1 MKRKLDQIEISHI
14 SQLEDVEL
22 VSNIVYNGEERYIND
37 EVVKQFS
44 QKVSKKY
51 PNLQGLKL
59 KFERSYIKVEGF
71 KCLGKLFKGLQ
82 NLKYLY
88 LDLFN
93 AGITTYDIHE
103 IASATQQC
111 MQLSYYH
118 IYIKQLTQVESSDFT
133 LLITSV
139 KDLPLLYDFGIEIQ
153 NIILENETFSNLNQN
168 IKNFYCHLNF
178 CTINDDYSLEYLKIF
193 LKQNYKQLQ
202 SVILKFSD
210 TFLSQQNFQCIQ
222 YCLENKQLLTVEIQV
237 EDCELELDGDYFINR
252 LKRLQ
257 NLQNLNINFCGNKL
271 TYKSDNKK
279 SSEDKKIK
287 SLKKLVINLERVKL
301 AEKNCIQ
308 FLNNFTSNLGLQE
321 LSLNFN
327 GLNYRSDFFVDLG
340 DFIKKQVSLGEL
352 SLVMQISCSDF
363 QKLIEDITFNK
374 QSLKKIHLDCRYV
387 ISKNENAVEE
397 KYQLSSLNNIKS
409 LQSLTF
415 LTRNIGFGQDDVID
429 LIDKLRLN
437 TRIKSFVCYSMD
449 QKKNVNSI
457 SNLCNYFI
465 NLPYQFDRISI
476 IFGVSEKLLK
486 QSDILLDQIELTMH
500 RLGYIISLQSIEV
513 IESKYS
519 MNKAFK
525 NFQRSITIQILQC
538 LAFKIQIFNQLTYN
552 PIFIYQDL
560 FV

>member
-1 MKRKLDQIEISHI
+1 MQNQFPTLSTMGIQLKEIFQIPKNIFKR
-14 SQLEDVEL
+14 
-22 VSNIVYNGEERYIND
+22 EERYIND

-44 QKVSKKY
+44 QKVAKKY

-59 KFERSYIKVEGF
+59 KFERSYINIEGF
-71 KCLGKLFKGLQ
+71 KYLGKLFKGLQ

-103 IASATQQC
+103 IASSTSQC

-118 IYIKQLTQVESSDFT
+118 IYIKQLTQIESSDFT

-139 KDLPLLYDFGIEIQ
+139 KDLPQLYDFGIEIQ
-153 NIILENETFSNLNQN
+153 NIILENETFSDLNQN

-178 CTINDDYSLEYLKIF
+178 CTINDDYCLEYLKIF
-193 LKQNYKQLQ
+193 LKKSYKQLQ

-222 YCLENKQLLTVEIQV
+222 YCLENKQLFTVEIQV
-237 EDCELELDGDYFINR
+237 EDCELELDGDYFIYR

-271 TYKSDNKK
+271 AYKSDNKK
-279 SSEDKKIK
+279 TSEDKKIK
-287 SLKKLVINLERVKL
+287 SLKKLIINLERVKL
-301 AEKNCIQ
+301 AEKNCLQ
-308 FLNNFTSNLGLQE
+308 FLNNFTSNVGLQE

-327 GLNYRSDFFVDLG
+327 GLNYKNEFYNDLG
-340 DFIKKQVSLGEL
+340 DFIKKQANLGEL
-352 SLVMQISCSDF
+352 SLVMQISCNDF
-363 QKLIEDITFNK
+363 QKLIEDIAFNK
-374 QSLKKIHLDCRYV
+374 QNLKKIHLDCRYV
-387 ISKNENAVEE
+387 ISKNENSVEE
-397 KYQLSSLNNIKS
+397 KYQLSSLNQIKN
-409 LQSLTF
+409 LQSFTF
-415 LTRNIGFGQDDVID
+415 LTRNIGFDQDDIID

-457 SNLCNYFI
+457 SSLCNYFI
-465 NLPYQFDRISI
+465 NLPYQFDRLSI

-500 RLGYIISLQSIEV
+500 RIGYIISLQSIEV
-513 IESKYS
+513 VESKYS

-538 LAFKIQIFNQLTYN
+538 VAFKIQIFNELTYN

-560 FV
+560 CV